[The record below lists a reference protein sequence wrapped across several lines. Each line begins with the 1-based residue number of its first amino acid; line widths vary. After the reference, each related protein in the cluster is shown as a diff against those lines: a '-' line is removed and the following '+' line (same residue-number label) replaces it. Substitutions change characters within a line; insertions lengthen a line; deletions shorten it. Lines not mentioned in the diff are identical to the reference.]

1 MLLPCQPA
9 ARNRPLATRTQLR
22 TFSAPICLGALD
34 HCLGVIVVLV
44 LIALGGSRAA
54 SEAAT
59 RYASR
64 IVETKSGQ
72 IRGILQE
79 FNSKHLDPVEVF
91 LGVPYAAPPV
101 GDLRFR
107 PPISPIPWNGVKLAD
122 SFGAVCPQNYPDISN
137 DTAALLQMPLG
148 RYQQLKRL
156 LVFLNNQSED
166 CLFLNLYIPGSGSR
180 GLEAP
185 YAVMVYVHGESFEWG
200 SGNLYDGSVLASAG
214 HVIVIT
220 LNYRLGILGFLRT
233 RPFPDRSTG
242 SGGNLA
248 LKDIAMGLRWV
259 RENIGAFGGD
269 PSRITLMGHDTGA
282 ALVNLLLLAPYSKV
296 VARFSIKKHH
306 RRRFLV
312 GGVSPAFKKSSSG
325 GSLDRGG
332 REGAQWMGVRKKGA
346 AVLGCRRRVVLP
358 ALPLASRAGERI
370 RCRSH
375 GHPKGSTASS
385 CLGGFLGLPFSP
397 CPFLLP
403 PPISPRWPATPWS
416 RSCLERKHAWL
427 IKLTEEHKKNL
438 GLFHR
443 VVLSSG
449 SALSPW
455 ASVHDPNNLRLKVA
469 EQTGCPADNDEDIAD
484 CLRTVPLHVLM
495 HVELP
500 EIRFVP
506 RIGPGLPVDQN
517 NPDPGLD
524 MERASDAF
532 IKVPLILGVST
543 TESNLDFNANDIEYG
558 FEEDHRNRILRTFI
572 RNAYVYHLNEIFSAV
587 RNEYTD
593 WDKAVLHPIIIRDS
607 MMETLSDGHTVA
619 PLMRIAFYHAR
630 RGAKTY
636 FYHFDHQTKDN
647 GYQQRLGSVR
657 GEDIPYIFGLPLVA
671 GGAFFPR
678 NYTRQNQAVAEAVLT
693 FFTNFAKTGNPNEPH
708 KIESVDYGTPK
719 EKTRFHGLKW
729 EQYETGTQQYLT
741 IAWKSKMKSH
751 YRGHKMAVWLNLI
764 PQLHRPGDD
773 DVSMRHHHFRER
785 GDHYYAGPVRDEWY
799 TPLPL
804 TGTTRTSASSTTV
817 CSTST
822 DDSITENLTPIL
834 DDSEDDAELLQRL
847 ASRHYYSTTTALAI
861 TVGVGCILLVLNMLI
876 FAGIYYQRDRDKKRA
891 AMDCTPNG
899 QESLPMT
906 TRTSMKPPESPRAS
920 HEPPPSY
927 TTLTRSPSIQE
938 HQQMP
943 HLQANQDEEQCKNE
957 AKLGHGT
964 SNTIQKDPIP
974 PKPPTRTTSSL
985 STTGGTNTIK
995 KRVQIQEISV

>member
-9 ARNRPLATRTQLR
+9 ARKRPLATRSLSR
-22 TFSAPICLGALD
+22 SRSC
-34 HCLGVIVVLV
+34 LV
-44 LIALGGSRAA
+44 LIIILALIGREGLRAA
-54 SEAAT
+54 T
-59 RYASR
+59 QIRYASR
-64 IVETKSGQ
+64 IIETKSGQ
-72 IRGILQE
+72 IRGILQNLNNQ
-79 FNSKHLDPVEVF
+79 FLDPVEVF
-91 LGVPYAAPPV
+91 RGIPYAAPPV

-107 PPISPIPWNGVKLAD
+107 PPISPIPWDGIKLAD
-122 SFGAVCPQNYPDISN
+122 SFGAVCPQHFPDISN
-137 DTAALLQMPLG
+137 DTAALLQMPRS

-156 LVFLNNQSED
+156 YMFLTNQSED
-166 CLFLNLYIPGSGSR
+166 CLFLNLYIHGSGSR
-180 GLEAP
+180 GLAAP

-200 SGNLYDGSVLASAG
+200 TGNVYDGSVLASAG

-233 RPFPDRSTG
+233 RPYPDRTPG

-248 LKDIAMGLRWV
+248 LKDIAMGLRWI
-259 RENIGAFGGD
+259 RENIAAFGGD
-269 PSRITLMGHDTGA
+269 PTNITLIGHDTGA
-282 ALVNLLLLAPYSKV
+282 ALVNLLLLAPYGK
-296 VARFSIKKHH
+296 
-306 RRRFLV
+306 
-312 GGVSPAFKKSSSG
+312 
-325 GSLDRGG
+325 
-332 REGAQWMGVRKKGA
+332 
-346 AVLGCRRRVVLP
+346 
-358 ALPLASRAGERI
+358 
-370 RCRSH
+370 
-375 GHPKGSTASS
+375 
-385 CLGGFLGLPFSP
+385 
-397 CPFLLP
+397 
-403 PPISPRWPATPWS
+403 
-416 RSCLERKHAWL
+416 
-427 IKLTEEHKKNL
+427 

-455 ASVHDPNNLRLKVA
+455 ASVHDPNDLRLKVA
-469 EQTGCPADNDEDIAD
+469 EQIGCSTENDEDIAD
-484 CLRTVPLHVLM
+484 CLRGVPLRELM
-495 HVELP
+495 AVELP

-524 MERASDAF
+524 MERVSDTF

-543 TESNLDFNANDIEYG
+543 TESNLDFNANDIQQG
-558 FEEDHRNRILRTFI
+558 FEEDYRNRILRTFI

-593 WDKAVLHPIIIRDS
+593 WNKSVLHPIIIRDWT
-607 MMETLSDGHTVA
+607 MEALSDGHTVA

-636 FYHFDHQTKDN
+636 FYHFSHQTKDSGLLQITRMTSRTQGN
-647 GYQQRLGSVR
+647 RLGSVR

-671 GGAFFPR
+671 GGSFFPR
-678 NYTRQNQAVAEAVLT
+678 NYSSQDQGVAEAVLT

-719 EKTRFHGLKW
+719 ENKRYHGLTW

-741 IAWKSKMKSH
+741 IAMKPKMKSH

-785 GDHYYAGPVRDEWY
+785 GDHIYAGPVRDEWY

-804 TGTTRTSASSTTV
+804 VGTTKTSASSTTA
-817 CSTST
+817 CSTSAG
-822 DDSITENLTPIL
+822 DDLTEDITPVL
-834 DDSEDDAELLQRL
+834 DDSEDNAELLQRST
-847 ASRHYYSTTTALAI
+847 SRHYYSTTTALAI
-861 TVGVGCILLVLNMLI
+861 TVGIGCILLVLNMLI

-906 TRTSMKPPESPRAS
+906 TRSSIKSPESPRTAQ
-920 HEPPPSY
+920 EPPPSY
-927 TTLTRSPSIQE
+927 TTLARSPSIQE
-938 HQQMP
+938 HQQIA
-943 HLQANQDEEQCKNE
+943 QSQSTDVDEQSNSEPKP
-957 AKLGHGT
+957 GHGT
-964 SNTIQKDPIP
+964 SNTIHKDPIP

-985 STTGGTNTIK
+985 STTSGTNTIK

>member
-1 MLLPCQPA
+1 MPLPCQPA
-9 ARNRPLATRTQLR
+9 ARKRPLATRSSSGSR
-22 TFSAPICLGALD
+22 TCLALIIAIVL
-34 HCLGVIVVLV
+34 LGR
-44 LIALGGSRAA
+44 GGSRAA
-54 SEAAT
+54 T
-59 RYASR
+59 QIRYASR

-72 IRGILQE
+72 IRGILQDL
-79 FNSKHLDPVEVF
+79 NSKHLDPVEVF
-91 LGVPYAAPPV
+91 RGIPYAAPPV

-107 PPISPIPWNGVKLAD
+107 PPISPIPWDGIKLAD
-122 SFGAVCPQNYPDISN
+122 SFGAVCPQHFPDISN

-156 LVFLNNQSED
+156 YMFLTNQSED

-200 SGNLYDGSVLASAG
+200 TGNIYDGSVLASAG

-233 RPFPDRSTG
+233 RPYPDRTPG

-259 RENIGAFGGD
+259 RENIAAFGGD
-269 PSRITLMGHDTGA
+269 PTKITLIGHDTGA
-282 ALVNLLLLAPYSKV
+282 ALVNLLLLAPYGK
-296 VARFSIKKHH
+296 
-306 RRRFLV
+306 
-312 GGVSPAFKKSSSG
+312 
-325 GSLDRGG
+325 
-332 REGAQWMGVRKKGA
+332 
-346 AVLGCRRRVVLP
+346 
-358 ALPLASRAGERI
+358 
-370 RCRSH
+370 
-375 GHPKGSTASS
+375 
-385 CLGGFLGLPFSP
+385 
-397 CPFLLP
+397 
-403 PPISPRWPATPWS
+403 
-416 RSCLERKHAWL
+416 
-427 IKLTEEHKKNL
+427 

-455 ASVHDPNNLRLKVA
+455 ASVHDPNDLRLKVG
-469 EQTGCPADNDEDIAD
+469 EQIGCSTENDEDIAD
-484 CLRTVPLHVLM
+484 CLRGVPLRELM
-495 HVELP
+495 AVELP

-524 MERASDAF
+524 MERASDTF

-543 TESNLDFNANDIEYG
+543 TESNLDFNENDIQYG

-593 WDKAVLHPIIIRDS
+593 WDKPILHPIIIRDS
-607 MMETLSDGHTVA
+607 TMEALSDGHTVA

-636 FYHFDHQTKDN
+636 FYHFSHQTKESGMLQITRN
-647 GYQQRLGSVR
+647 APRVQENRLGSIR
-657 GEDIPYIFGLPLVA
+657 GEDISYIFGLPLVG
-671 GGAFFPR
+671 GGAFFSR
-678 NYTRQNQAVAEAVLT
+678 NYSRQDQTVAEAVLT

-719 EKTRFHGLKW
+719 EKTRYRGLTW

-741 IAWKSKMKSH
+741 IAMKPKMKSH

-785 GDHYYAGPVRDEWY
+785 GDHFYAGPVRDEWY

-804 TGTTRTSASSTTV
+804 VGTTKASASSTTA
-817 CSTST
+817 CSTT
-822 DDSITENLTPIL
+822 TGDDSITEDITPIL

-906 TRTSMKPPESPRAS
+906 TRSSIKAPDSPRPAQ
-920 HEPPPSY
+920 EPPPSY
-927 TTLTRSPSIQE
+927 TTLARSPSIQE
-938 HQQMP
+938 HQQIV
-943 HLQANQDEEQCKNE
+943 QSQSTEVDEQFKSEQK
-957 AKLGHGT
+957 AGHGT
-964 SNTIQKDPIP
+964 SNAIHKDPIP

-985 STTGGTNTIK
+985 STASGTNTIK

>member
-1 MLLPCQPA
+1 M
-9 ARNRPLATRTQLR
+9 T
-22 TFSAPICLGALD
+22 
-34 HCLGVIVVLV
+34 
-44 LIALGGSRAA
+44 
-54 SEAAT
+54 
-59 RYASR
+59 
-64 IVETKSGQ
+64 
-72 IRGILQE
+72 
-79 FNSKHLDPVEVF
+79 VF
-91 LGVPYAAPPV
+91 LA
-101 GDLRFR
+101 
-107 PPISPIPWNGVKLAD
+107 
-122 SFGAVCPQNYPDISN
+122 
-137 DTAALLQMPLG
+137 
-148 RYQQLKRL
+148 
-156 LVFLNNQSED
+156 NQSED

-233 RPFPDRSTG
+233 RPFPDRTSG

-248 LKDIAMGLRWV
+248 LKDITMGLRWV

-269 PSRITLMGHDTGA
+269 PERVTLMGHDTGA
-282 ALVNLLLLAPYSKV
+282 ALVNLVLLAPYSK
-296 VARFSIKKHH
+296 
-306 RRRFLV
+306 
-312 GGVSPAFKKSSSG
+312 
-325 GSLDRGG
+325 
-332 REGAQWMGVRKKGA
+332 
-346 AVLGCRRRVVLP
+346 
-358 ALPLASRAGERI
+358 
-370 RCRSH
+370 
-375 GHPKGSTASS
+375 
-385 CLGGFLGLPFSP
+385 
-397 CPFLLP
+397 
-403 PPISPRWPATPWS
+403 
-416 RSCLERKHAWL
+416 
-427 IKLTEEHKKNL
+427 

-455 ASVHDPNNLRLKVA
+455 ASVHDPNDLRTKIG
-469 EQTGCPADNDEDIAD
+469 EQLGCATEGEEDIAD
-484 CLRTVPLHVLM
+484 CLRRVPLKTLM
-495 HVELP
+495 SAQLP

-543 TESNLDFNANDIEYG
+543 TESNLDFNANDIQFG

-593 WDKAVLHPIIIRDS
+593 WDKPVLHPIIIRDS
-607 MMETLSDGHTVA
+607 TMEALSDGHTVA

-636 FYHFDHQTKDN
+636 FYHFNHQTKEN
-647 GYQQRLGSVR
+647 GYLQWETSLQRLGSVR
-657 GEDIPYIFGLPLVA
+657 GEDVPYIFGLPLVA

-678 NYTRQNQAVAEAVLT
+678 NYSRQDQGVAEAVLT

-719 EKTRFHGLKW
+719 EKTRFRGLTW
-729 EQYETGTQQYLT
+729 EQYETGSQQYLT
-741 IAWKSKMKSH
+741 IALKPKMKSH

-804 TGTTRTSASSTTV
+804 TGTTRTSSSSTTA
-817 CSTST
+817 CTTST
-822 DDSITENLTPIL
+822 GDDSLIEDITPIL

-891 AMDCTPNG
+891 AMECRPNG

-906 TRTSMKPPESPRAS
+906 TRTSMKTTDSPRPQ
-920 HEPPPSY
+920 EPPPSY
-927 TTLTRSPSIQE
+927 TTLARSPSIQE
-938 HQQMP
+938 QQFA
-943 HLQANQDEEQCKNE
+943 QSQDGQDGEQSNKKE
-957 AKLGHGT
+957 PRSGHGT
-964 SNTIQKDPIP
+964 STLHKESIP
-974 PKPPTRTTSSL
+974 PKPPARTTSSL
-985 STTGGTNTIK
+985 STTAGSTNTIK

>member
-9 ARNRPLATRTQLR
+9 ARKRPLATRSLSRSTIPASL
-22 TFSAPICLGALD
+22 TGC
-34 HCLGVIVVLV
+34 LV
-44 LIALGGSRAA
+44 LIAVFVQIGCEGSRA
-54 SEAAT
+54 SSQI

-79 FNSKHLDPVEVF
+79 LNNKHLEPVEVF
-91 LGVPYAAPPV
+91 RGIPYAAPPL

-107 PPISPIPWNGVKLAD
+107 PPISPIPWNGIKLAD
-122 SFGAVCPQNYPDISN
+122 SFGAVCPQHFPDVTN
-137 DTAALLQMPLG
+137 DTAALLQMPLD
-148 RYQQLKRL
+148 RYHQLKRL
-156 LVFLNNQSED
+156 RMLLMNQSED

-180 GLEAP
+180 GEAAP

-200 SGNLYDGSVLASAG
+200 TGNVYDGSVLASAG

-233 RPFPDRSTG
+233 RPYPDKTPE

-248 LKDIAMGLRWV
+248 LKDIAMALRWV
-259 RENIGAFGGD
+259 RENIAAFGGD
-269 PSRITLMGHDTGA
+269 PTNITLLGHDTGA
-282 ALVNLLLLAPYSKV
+282 ALVNFLLLAPYSK
-296 VARFSIKKHH
+296 
-306 RRRFLV
+306 
-312 GGVSPAFKKSSSG
+312 
-325 GSLDRGG
+325 
-332 REGAQWMGVRKKGA
+332 
-346 AVLGCRRRVVLP
+346 
-358 ALPLASRAGERI
+358 
-370 RCRSH
+370 
-375 GHPKGSTASS
+375 
-385 CLGGFLGLPFSP
+385 
-397 CPFLLP
+397 
-403 PPISPRWPATPWS
+403 
-416 RSCLERKHAWL
+416 
-427 IKLTEEHKKNL
+427 

-449 SALSPW
+449 SGLSPW
-455 ASVHDPNNLRLKVA
+455 ATVHDPNDLRTKVA
-469 EQTGCPADNDEDIAD
+469 DQIGCSTENDEDIAD
-484 CLRTVPLHVLM
+484 CLRGVSLRELMTVK
-495 HVELP
+495 LP

-517 NPDPGLD
+517 NPDPGVD
-524 MERASDAF
+524 MERASDTF

-558 FEEDHRNRILRTFI
+558 FEEDHRNRVLRTFI

-593 WDKAVLHPIIIRDS
+593 WDKAVLHPINIRDS
-607 MMETLSDGHTVA
+607 TMEALSDGHTVA

-636 FYHFDHQTKDN
+636 FYHFSHQTKDS
-647 GYQQRLGSVR
+647 GYQRLGSIR

-671 GGAFFPR
+671 GGPFFPR
-678 NYTRQNQAVAEAVLT
+678 NYSRQDQGVAEAVLT
-693 FFTNFAKTGNPNEPH
+693 YFTNFAKTGNPNEPY

-719 EKTRFHGLKW
+719 EKTRYQDLTW

-741 IAWKSKMKSH
+741 FAVKPRMRSH

-785 GDHYYAGPVRDEWY
+785 GDHFYAGPVRDEWY

-804 TGTTRTSASSTTV
+804 VGTTKTSASSTTA

-822 DDSITENLTPIL
+822 GEDVIAEDITSVF

-891 AMDCTPNG
+891 AIDCTPNG

-906 TRTSMKPPESPRAS
+906 TRSSIKAPENPRPS
-920 HEPPPSY
+920 QEPPPSY
-927 TTLTRSPSIQE
+927 TTLARSPSIQE
-938 HQQMP
+938 HQQM
-943 HLQANQDEEQCKNE
+943 HQCQSLDENEQARNDPKF
-957 AKLGHGT
+957 GHGT
-964 SNTIQKDPIP
+964 SNAILKDPIP

>member
-1 MLLPCQPA
+1 MPLPCQPA
-9 ARNRPLATRTQLR
+9 VRIWPLVATQWTQIRLR
-22 TFSAPICLGALD
+22 SRYYPRVGLAL
-34 HCLGVIVVLV
+34 LLV
-44 LIALGGSRAA
+44 LLILTGRGRAA
-54 SEAAT
+54 SSQPVT

-79 FNSKHLDPVEVF
+79 LNSRHLDPVEVF
-91 LGVPYAAPPV
+91 RGIPYAAPPE
-101 GDLRFR
+101 GELRFR
-107 PPISPIPWNGVKLAD
+107 APMSPIPWSGVKLAD
-122 SFGAVCPQNYPDISN
+122 TFGAVCPQNYPDLTN
-137 DTAALLQMPLG
+137 DTAALLQMPHG
-148 RYQQLKRL
+148 RYQQLKKMI
-156 LVFLNNQSED
+156 VFLTNQSED

-200 SGNLYDGSVLASAG
+200 SGNMYDGSVLASAG

-220 LNYRLGILGFLRT
+220 LNYRLGILGFLRS
-233 RPFPDRSTG
+233 RPFTNRTNG

-248 LKDIAMGLRWV
+248 LKDITMGLRWV

-269 PSRITLMGHDTGA
+269 PTRITLMGHDTGA
-282 ALVNLLLLAPYSKV
+282 ALVNLLLLASYSK
-296 VARFSIKKHH
+296 
-306 RRRFLV
+306 
-312 GGVSPAFKKSSSG
+312 
-325 GSLDRGG
+325 
-332 REGAQWMGVRKKGA
+332 
-346 AVLGCRRRVVLP
+346 
-358 ALPLASRAGERI
+358 
-370 RCRSH
+370 
-375 GHPKGSTASS
+375 
-385 CLGGFLGLPFSP
+385 
-397 CPFLLP
+397 
-403 PPISPRWPATPWS
+403 
-416 RSCLERKHAWL
+416 
-427 IKLTEEHKKNL
+427 

-455 ASVHDPNNLRLKVA
+455 ASVHDPNDLRIKIG
-469 EQTGCPADNDEDIAD
+469 EQMGCSTKEDDDIAD
-484 CLRTVPLHVLM
+484 CLRGVPLKTLLDIQ
-495 HVELP
+495 LP

-506 RIGPGLPVDQN
+506 RIGPALPVDQN

-543 TESNLDFNANDIEYG
+543 TESNLDFNANDIQYG

-593 WDKAVLHPIIIRDS
+593 WDKPVLHPIIIRDS
-607 MMETLSDGHTVA
+607 TMEALSDGHTVA

-636 FYHFDHQTKDN
+636 FYHFNHQSKDN
-647 GYQQRLGSVR
+647 GYVQRLGSVR

-678 NYTRQNQAVAEAVLT
+678 NYSRQDQGVAEAVLT

-719 EKTRFHGLKW
+719 EKTRFRGLTW
-729 EQYETGTQQYLT
+729 EQYETGSQQYLT
-741 IAWKSKMKSH
+741 IALKPKMKSH
-751 YRGHKMAVWLNLI
+751 YRGHKMAMWLNLI

-785 GDHYYAGPVRDEWY
+785 GDHYYAGAVRNEWY

-804 TGTTRTSASSTTV
+804 TGTTRTSASSTTA

-822 DDSITENLTPIL
+822 DFEDSLVIEDIKSIL
-834 DDSEDDAELLQRL
+834 ETSEDDAELLQRL

-891 AMDCTPNG
+891 AMDCRPNG

-906 TRTSMKPPESPRAS
+906 TRTSIKPSESTRPAQ
-920 HEPPPSY
+920 EPPPSY
-927 TTLTRSPSIQE
+927 TTLARSPSIQE
-938 HQQMP
+938 QQQQQQ
-943 HLQANQDEEQCKNE
+943 LAQSQSSLEQSNRKE
-957 AKLGHGT
+957 PRGSGHGT
-964 SNTIQKDPIP
+964 SKDSIP
-974 PKPPTRTTSSL
+974 PKPPARTTSSL
-985 STTGGTNTIK
+985 STTAGNTNTIK

>member
-1 MLLPCQPA
+1 MPLPCQPA
-9 ARNRPLATRTQLR
+9 ARIWPLVATHCHSWTQIRLR
-22 TFSAPICLGALD
+22 SRCYPRVG
-34 HCLGVIVVLV
+34 LV
-44 LIALGGSRAA
+44 LLLVLLTLTGRGRAA
-54 SEAAT
+54 SSQPVT

-79 FNSKHLDPVEVF
+79 LNSRHLDPVEVF
-91 LGVPYAAPPV
+91 RGIPYAAPPV
-101 GDLRFR
+101 GELRFR
-107 PPISPIPWNGVKLAD
+107 APNSPIPWSGVKLAD
-122 SFGAVCPQNYPDISN
+122 TFGAVCPQNYPDLTN
-137 DTAALLQMPLG
+137 DTAALLQMPHG
-148 RYQQLKRL
+148 RYQQLKKMII
-156 LVFLNNQSED
+156 FLANQSED

-185 YAVMVYVHGESFEWG
+185 YAVMIYVHGESFEWG
-200 SGNLYDGSVLASAG
+200 SGNMYDGSVLASAG

-233 RPFPDRSTG
+233 RPFADRTSG

-248 LKDIAMGLRWV
+248 LKDITMGLRWV

-269 PSRITLMGHDTGA
+269 PTRITLMGHDTGA
-282 ALVNLLLLAPYSKV
+282 ALVNLLLLAPYSK
-296 VARFSIKKHH
+296 
-306 RRRFLV
+306 
-312 GGVSPAFKKSSSG
+312 
-325 GSLDRGG
+325 
-332 REGAQWMGVRKKGA
+332 
-346 AVLGCRRRVVLP
+346 
-358 ALPLASRAGERI
+358 
-370 RCRSH
+370 
-375 GHPKGSTASS
+375 
-385 CLGGFLGLPFSP
+385 
-397 CPFLLP
+397 
-403 PPISPRWPATPWS
+403 
-416 RSCLERKHAWL
+416 
-427 IKLTEEHKKNL
+427 

-455 ASVHDPNNLRLKVA
+455 ASVHDPNDLRTKIG
-469 EQTGCPADNDEDIAD
+469 EQMGCSTEGDDDIAD
-484 CLRTVPLHVLM
+484 CLRGVPLKTLLNVQ
-495 HVELP
+495 LP

-506 RIGPGLPVDQN
+506 RIGPSLPVDQN

-524 MERASDAF
+524 MERASDSF

-543 TESNLDFNANDIEYG
+543 TESNLDFNANDIQYG

-593 WDKAVLHPIIIRDS
+593 WDKPVLHPIIIRDS
-607 MMETLSDGHTVA
+607 TMEALSDGHTVA

-636 FYHFDHQTKDN
+636 FYHFNHQSKDN
-647 GYQQRLGSVR
+647 GYVQRLGSVR

-678 NYTRQNQAVAEAVLT
+678 NYSRQDQGVAEAVLT

-719 EKTRFHGLKW
+719 EKTRFRGLTW
-729 EQYETGTQQYLT
+729 EQYETGSQQYLT
-741 IAWKSKMKSH
+741 IALKPKMKSH

-804 TGTTRTSASSTTV
+804 TGTTRTSASSTTA

-822 DDSITENLTPIL
+822 GDDIEMITSIL

-891 AMDCTPNG
+891 AMDCRPNG

-906 TRTSMKPPESPRAS
+906 TRTSIKPSEGARPTQ
-920 HEPPPSY
+920 EPPPSY
-927 TTLTRSPSIQE
+927 TTLARSPSIQE
-938 HQQMP
+938 QQQSQGSP
-943 HLQANQDEEQCKNE
+943 DCEQSNRKE
-957 AKLGHGT
+957 LRGSGHGT
-964 SNTIQKDPIP
+964 SKDSIP
-974 PKPPTRTTSSL
+974 PKPPARTTSSL
-985 STTGGTNTIK
+985 TTAGNTNTIK

>member
-1 MLLPCQPA
+1 MPLPCQPA
-9 ARNRPLATRTQLR
+9 ARKRPLATRSSSGSR
-22 TFSAPICLGALD
+22 TCLALIIAIVL
-34 HCLGVIVVLV
+34 LGRR
-44 LIALGGSRAA
+44 GSRAA
-54 SEAAT
+54 T
-59 RYASR
+59 QIRYASR

-72 IRGILQE
+72 IRGILQDL
-79 FNSKHLDPVEVF
+79 NSKHLDPVEVF
-91 LGVPYAAPPV
+91 RGIPYAAPPV

-107 PPISPIPWNGVKLAD
+107 PPISPIPWDGIKLAD
-122 SFGAVCPQNYPDISN
+122 SFGAVCPQHFPDISN

-156 LVFLNNQSED
+156 YMFLTNQSED

-185 YAVMVYVHGESFEWG
+185 YAVMAYVHGESFEWG
-200 SGNLYDGSVLASAG
+200 TGNIYDGSVLASAG

-233 RPFPDRSTG
+233 RPYPDRTPG

-259 RENIGAFGGD
+259 RENIAAFGGD
-269 PSRITLMGHDTGA
+269 PTKITLIGHDTGA
-282 ALVNLLLLAPYSKV
+282 ALVNLLLLAPYGK
-296 VARFSIKKHH
+296 
-306 RRRFLV
+306 
-312 GGVSPAFKKSSSG
+312 
-325 GSLDRGG
+325 
-332 REGAQWMGVRKKGA
+332 
-346 AVLGCRRRVVLP
+346 
-358 ALPLASRAGERI
+358 
-370 RCRSH
+370 
-375 GHPKGSTASS
+375 
-385 CLGGFLGLPFSP
+385 
-397 CPFLLP
+397 
-403 PPISPRWPATPWS
+403 
-416 RSCLERKHAWL
+416 
-427 IKLTEEHKKNL
+427 

-455 ASVHDPNNLRLKVA
+455 ASVHDPNDLRLKVG
-469 EQTGCPADNDEDIAD
+469 EQIGCSTENDEDIAD
-484 CLRTVPLHVLM
+484 CLRGVPLRELM
-495 HVELP
+495 AVELP

-524 MERASDAF
+524 MERASDTF

-543 TESNLDFNANDIEYG
+543 TESNLGFNENDIQYG

-593 WDKAVLHPIIIRDS
+593 WDKPILHPIIIRDS
-607 MMETLSDGHTVA
+607 TMEALSDGHTVA

-636 FYHFDHQTKDN
+636 FYHFSHQTKES
-647 GYQQRLGSVR
+647 GMLQRLGSIR
-657 GEDIPYIFGLPLVA
+657 GEDISYIFGLPLVG
-671 GGAFFPR
+671 GGAFFSR
-678 NYTRQNQAVAEAVLT
+678 NYSRQDQTVAEAVLT

-719 EKTRFHGLKW
+719 EKTRYRGLTW
-729 EQYETGTQQYLT
+729 EQYETGIQQYLT
-741 IAWKSKMKSH
+741 IAMKPKMKSH

-785 GDHYYAGPVRDEWY
+785 GDHFYAGPVRDEWY

-804 TGTTRTSASSTTV
+804 VGTTKASASSTTA
-817 CSTST
+817 CSTT
-822 DDSITENLTPIL
+822 TGDDSITEDITPIL

-906 TRTSMKPPESPRAS
+906 TRSSIKAPDSPRPAQ
-920 HEPPPSY
+920 EPPPSY
-927 TTLTRSPSIQE
+927 TTLARSPSIQE
-938 HQQMP
+938 HQQIV
-943 HLQANQDEEQCKNE
+943 QSQSTEVDEQFKSEQK
-957 AKLGHGT
+957 AGHGT
-964 SNTIQKDPIP
+964 SNAIHKDPIP

-985 STTGGTNTIK
+985 STASGTNTIK

>member
-9 ARNRPLATRTQLR
+9 ARSRPLVART
-22 TFSAPICLGALD
+22 PIGPKRPACRSCVGLAL
-34 HCLGVIVVLV
+34 
-44 LIALGGSRAA
+44 LIALLSLTGDGRAA
-54 SEAAT
+54 SQPTT

-79 FNSKHLDPVEVF
+79 LNSRHLDPVEVF
-91 LGVPYAAPPV
+91 RGIPYAAPPV

-107 PPISPIPWNGVKLAD
+107 APISPIPWNSVKLAD
-122 SFGAVCPQNYPDISN
+122 TFGAVCPQNYPDIAN

-148 RYQQLKRL
+148 RYQQLKKMIA
-156 LVFLNNQSED
+156 FLTNQSED
-166 CLFLNLYIPGSGSR
+166 CLFLNLYIPGSG
-180 GLEAP
+180 
-185 YAVMVYVHGESFEWG
+185 
-200 SGNLYDGSVLASAG
+200 
-214 HVIVIT
+214 
-220 LNYRLGILGFLRT
+220 FLRT
-233 RPFPDRSTG
+233 RPFPDRTSG

-248 LKDIAMGLRWV
+248 LKDITMALRWV

-269 PSRITLMGHDTGA
+269 PTRITIMGHDTGA
-282 ALVNLLLLAPYSKV
+282 ALVNLLLLAPYSK
-296 VARFSIKKHH
+296 
-306 RRRFLV
+306 
-312 GGVSPAFKKSSSG
+312 
-325 GSLDRGG
+325 
-332 REGAQWMGVRKKGA
+332 
-346 AVLGCRRRVVLP
+346 
-358 ALPLASRAGERI
+358 
-370 RCRSH
+370 
-375 GHPKGSTASS
+375 
-385 CLGGFLGLPFSP
+385 
-397 CPFLLP
+397 
-403 PPISPRWPATPWS
+403 
-416 RSCLERKHAWL
+416 
-427 IKLTEEHKKNL
+427 

-455 ASVHDPNNLRLKVA
+455 ASVHDPNDLRTKIG
-469 EQTGCPADNDEDIAD
+469 EQIGCSTEGDEDIAD
-484 CLRTVPLHVLM
+484 CLRGVPLEALM
-495 HVELP
+495 DVQLP

-506 RIGPGLPVDQN
+506 RVGPGLPVDQN
-517 NPDPGLD
+517 NPDPGMD

-543 TESNLDFNANDIEYG
+543 TESNLDFNANDIQFG

-593 WDKAVLHPIIIRDS
+593 WDKPVLHPIIIRDS
-607 MMETLSDGHTVA
+607 TMEALSDGHTVA

-636 FYHFDHQTKDN
+636 FYHFNHQSKDS
-647 GYQQRLGSVR
+647 GYLQRLGSVR

-678 NYTRQNQAVAEAVLT
+678 NYSRQDQGVAEAVLT

-719 EKTRFHGLKW
+719 EKTRFRGLTW
-729 EQYETGTQQYLT
+729 EQYETGSQQYLT
-741 IAWKSKMKSH
+741 IALKPKMKSH

-804 TGTTRTSASSTTV
+804 TGTTRTSASSTTA

-822 DDSITENLTPIL
+822 GDESLAEDITPIL

-861 TVGVGCILLVLNMLI
+861 TVGVGCVLLVLNMLI

-891 AMDCTPNG
+891 AMDCRPNG
-899 QESLPMT
+899 QESLPLT
-906 TRTSMKPPESPRAS
+906 TRSSIKSAENPKPAQ
-920 HEPPPSY
+920 EPPPSY
-927 TTLTRSPSIQE
+927 TTLARSPSLQE
-938 HQQMP
+938 QQ
-943 HLQANQDEEQCKNE
+943 QQFAQEVQDNGEQSRKE
-957 AKLGHGT
+957 MRHGT
-964 SNTIQKDPIP
+964 TIHKDPVP
-974 PKPPTRTTSSL
+974 PKPPARTTSSL
-985 STTGGTNTIK
+985 STSNTTNTIK

>member
-282 ALVNLLLLAPYSKV
+282 ALVNLLLLAPYSK
-296 VARFSIKKHH
+296 
-306 RRRFLV
+306 
-312 GGVSPAFKKSSSG
+312 
-325 GSLDRGG
+325 
-332 REGAQWMGVRKKGA
+332 
-346 AVLGCRRRVVLP
+346 
-358 ALPLASRAGERI
+358 
-370 RCRSH
+370 
-375 GHPKGSTASS
+375 
-385 CLGGFLGLPFSP
+385 
-397 CPFLLP
+397 
-403 PPISPRWPATPWS
+403 
-416 RSCLERKHAWL
+416 
-427 IKLTEEHKKNL
+427 

>member
-1 MLLPCQPA
+1 MLLSCQPA
-9 ARNRPLATRTQLR
+9 AKKRPLATRSLSISTS
-22 TFSAPICLGALD
+22 SALTTGRCLILIA
-34 HCLGVIVVLV
+34 VLV
-44 LIALGGSRAA
+44 LFGCEGSL
-54 SEAAT
+54 AAT
-59 RYASR
+59 QIRYASR

-79 FNSKHLDPVEVF
+79 LNNRHLDPVEVF
-91 LGVPYAAPPV
+91 RGIPYAASPI

-107 PPISPIPWNGVKLAD
+107 PPISPIPWEGIKLAD
-122 SFGAVCPQNYPDISN
+122 TFGAVCPQHLPDISN
-137 DTAALLQMPLG
+137 DTVALSQMPLG
-148 RYQQLKRL
+148 RYQQLKHL
-156 LVFLNNQSED
+156 HMFLTNESED

-185 YAVMVYVHGESFEWG
+185 YAVMVYIHGESYEWG
-200 SGNLYDGSVLASAG
+200 TGNVYDGSVLASAG

-233 RPFPDRSTG
+233 RPYPDRIPG

-248 LKDIAMGLRWV
+248 LKDIAMALRWV
-259 RENIGAFGGD
+259 RENIAAFGGD
-269 PSRITLMGHDTGA
+269 PTKITLIGHDTGA
-282 ALVNLLLLAPYSKV
+282 ALVNFLLLAPYGK
-296 VARFSIKKHH
+296 
-306 RRRFLV
+306 
-312 GGVSPAFKKSSSG
+312 
-325 GSLDRGG
+325 
-332 REGAQWMGVRKKGA
+332 
-346 AVLGCRRRVVLP
+346 
-358 ALPLASRAGERI
+358 
-370 RCRSH
+370 
-375 GHPKGSTASS
+375 
-385 CLGGFLGLPFSP
+385 
-397 CPFLLP
+397 
-403 PPISPRWPATPWS
+403 
-416 RSCLERKHAWL
+416 
-427 IKLTEEHKKNL
+427 

-455 ASVHDPNNLRLKVA
+455 AAVHDPNDLRLKVA
-469 EQTGCPADNDEDIAD
+469 EQIGCSTGNDEDIAD
-484 CLRTVPLHVLM
+484 CLRGVPLYDLM
-495 HVELP
+495 AVELP

-506 RIGPGLPVDQN
+506 RVGPGLPVDQN

-524 MERASDAF
+524 MERASDTF
-532 IKVPLILGVST
+532 IRVPLILGVSS
-543 TESNLDFNANDIEYG
+543 TESNLDFNAEDIQYG

-572 RNAYVYHLNEIFSAV
+572 RNTYVYHLNEIFSAV

-593 WDKAVLHPIIIRDS
+593 WDKPVLHPINLRDS
-607 MMETLSDGHTVA
+607 TMEALSDGHTVA

-636 FYHFDHQTKDN
+636 FYHFSHQTKDT
-647 GYQQRLGSVR
+647 GKPQGKDSGKLQSSDKFDRLGSIR

-671 GGAFFPR
+671 GGPFFPR
-678 NYTRQNQAVAEAVLT
+678 NYSRQDQGVAEAVIT

-719 EKTRFHGLKW
+719 EKTRYRGLTW
-729 EQYETGTQQYLT
+729 EPYETGTQQYLT
-741 IAWKSKMKSH
+741 IAMKPKMKSH

-785 GDHYYAGPVRDEWY
+785 GDHFYAGPVRDEWY

-804 TGTTRTSASSTTV
+804 VGTTKTSASSTTA
-817 CSTST
+817 CSTPSSE
-822 DDSITENLTPIL
+822 DGITEDITPIL

-906 TRTSMKPPESPRAS
+906 TRSSIKGPDSPRS
-920 HEPPPSY
+920 TQEPPPSY
-927 TTLTRSPSIQE
+927 TTLARSPSIQE
-938 HQQMP
+938 HQQV
-943 HLQANQDEEQCKNE
+943 LQSQSLETDESVRNE
-957 AKLGHGT
+957 SKSGHGT
-964 SNTIQKDPIP
+964 SNAIHKDPIP

-985 STTGGTNTIK
+985 STTTGTNTIK

>member
-1 MLLPCQPA
+1 MPLPCQPA
-9 ARNRPLATRTQLR
+9 ARIWPLVATCTQIGLR
-22 TFSAPICLGALD
+22 SRCYQRVGLAL
-34 HCLGVIVVLV
+34 LLV
-44 LIALGGSRAA
+44 LLILIGRGRAA
-54 SEAAT
+54 SSQPVT

-79 FNSKHLDPVEVF
+79 LNSRHLDPVEVF
-91 LGVPYAAPPV
+91 RGIPYAAPPV
-101 GDLRFR
+101 GELRFR
-107 PPISPIPWNGVKLAD
+107 APISPIPWNGVKLAD
-122 SFGAVCPQNYPDISN
+122 TFGAVCPQNYPDLAN
-137 DTAALLQMPLG
+137 DTAALLQMPHG
-148 RYQQLKRL
+148 RYQQLKKMV
-156 LVFLNNQSED
+156 VFLADQNED

-200 SGNLYDGSVLASAG
+200 SGNVYDGSVLASAG

-233 RPFPDRSTG
+233 RPFADRTSG

-248 LKDIAMGLRWV
+248 LKDITMGLRWV

-269 PSRITLMGHDTGA
+269 PTRITLMGHDTGA
-282 ALVNLLLLAPYSKV
+282 ALVNLLLLAPYSK
-296 VARFSIKKHH
+296 
-306 RRRFLV
+306 
-312 GGVSPAFKKSSSG
+312 
-325 GSLDRGG
+325 
-332 REGAQWMGVRKKGA
+332 
-346 AVLGCRRRVVLP
+346 
-358 ALPLASRAGERI
+358 
-370 RCRSH
+370 
-375 GHPKGSTASS
+375 
-385 CLGGFLGLPFSP
+385 
-397 CPFLLP
+397 
-403 PPISPRWPATPWS
+403 
-416 RSCLERKHAWL
+416 
-427 IKLTEEHKKNL
+427 

-455 ASVHDPNNLRLKVA
+455 ASIHDPNDLRTKIG
-469 EQTGCPADNDEDIAD
+469 EQMGCSIEGDDDIAD
-484 CLRTVPLHVLM
+484 CLRGVPLKTLLG
-495 HVELP
+495 VELP

-506 RIGPGLPVDQN
+506 RVGPSLPVDQN

-543 TESNLDFNANDIEYG
+543 TESNLDFNANDIQYG

-593 WDKAVLHPIIIRDS
+593 WDKPVLHPIIIRDS
-607 MMETLSDGHTVA
+607 TMEALSDGHTVA

-636 FYHFDHQTKDN
+636 FYHFNHQSKDN
-647 GYQQRLGSVR
+647 GYVQRLGSVR

-678 NYTRQNQAVAEAVLT
+678 NYSRQDQGVAEAVLT

-719 EKTRFHGLKW
+719 EKTRFRGLTW
-729 EQYETGTQQYLT
+729 EQYETGSQQYLT
-741 IAWKSKMKSH
+741 IALKPKMKSH

-804 TGTTRTSASSTTV
+804 TGTTRSSASSTTA

-822 DDSITENLTPIL
+822 GDDSLIEDITSVL

-891 AMDCTPNG
+891 AMDCRPNG

-906 TRTSMKPPESPRAS
+906 TRTSIKPSENKRPAQ
-920 HEPPPSY
+920 EPPPSY
-927 TTLTRSPSIQE
+927 TTLARSPSIQE
-938 HQQMP
+938 QLAQSQGSP
-943 HLQANQDEEQCKNE
+943 DCEQSNRKE
-957 AKLGHGT
+957 PRGSGYGT
-964 SNTIQKDPIP
+964 SKDSMP
-974 PKPPTRTTSSL
+974 PKPPARTTSSL
-985 STTGGTNTIK
+985 STTAGNTNTIK

>member
-1 MLLPCQPA
+1 MPLPCQPA
-9 ARNRPLATRTQLR
+9 ARSRPLVTTCCPIRFGRCSTRVGL
-22 TFSAPICLGALD
+22 AL
-34 HCLGVIVVLV
+34 LPLIVLV
-44 LIALGGSRAA
+44 ILTDCSRAA
-54 SEAAT
+54 STPTTT

-79 FNSKHLDPVEVF
+79 LNSRHLDPVEVF
-91 LGVPYAAPPV
+91 RGIPYAAPPV

-107 PPISPIPWNGVKLAD
+107 PPISPIPWSGVKLAD
-122 SFGAVCPQNYPDISN
+122 TFGAVCPQNYPELANS
-137 DTAALLQMPLG
+137 TAALLQMPQG
-148 RYQQLKRL
+148 RYQQLKKMV
-156 LVFLNNQSED
+156 VFLANQSED

-185 YAVMVYVHGESFEWG
+185 YAVIVYVHGESFEWG

-233 RPFPDRSTG
+233 RPFPDRTSG

-248 LKDIAMGLRWV
+248 LKDITMGLRWV

-269 PSRITLMGHDTGA
+269 PTRITVMGHDTGA
-282 ALVNLLLLAPYSKV
+282 ALVNLLLLAPYSK
-296 VARFSIKKHH
+296 
-306 RRRFLV
+306 
-312 GGVSPAFKKSSSG
+312 
-325 GSLDRGG
+325 
-332 REGAQWMGVRKKGA
+332 
-346 AVLGCRRRVVLP
+346 
-358 ALPLASRAGERI
+358 
-370 RCRSH
+370 
-375 GHPKGSTASS
+375 
-385 CLGGFLGLPFSP
+385 
-397 CPFLLP
+397 
-403 PPISPRWPATPWS
+403 
-416 RSCLERKHAWL
+416 
-427 IKLTEEHKKNL
+427 

-455 ASVHDPNNLRLKVA
+455 ASVHDPNDLRTKVG
-469 EQTGCPADNDEDIAD
+469 EQMGCSTEGEEDIAD
-484 CLRTVPLHVLM
+484 CLRGVPLKTLM
-495 HVELP
+495 DVQLP

-506 RIGPGLPVDQN
+506 RIGPGLPVDQS

-543 TESNLDFNANDIEYG
+543 TESNLDFNNNDIQFG

-593 WDKAVLHPIIIRDS
+593 WDKPVLHPIIIRDS
-607 MMETLSDGHTVA
+607 TMEALSDGHTVA

-636 FYHFDHQTKDN
+636 FYHFNHQSKDS
-647 GYQQRLGSVR
+647 GYVQRLGSVR

-671 GGAFFPR
+671 GGAFFSR
-678 NYTRQNQAVAEAVLT
+678 NYSRQDQGVAEAVLT

-719 EKTRFHGLKW
+719 EKTRFRGLTW

-741 IAWKSKMKSH
+741 IALKPKMKSH

-804 TGTTRTSASSTTV
+804 TGTTRTSSSSTTA

-822 DDSITENLTPIL
+822 GGNEDGLIEEITPIL

-847 ASRHYYSTTTALAI
+847 ASRHYYSTTTALGI

-891 AMDCTPNG
+891 ALDCRPNG

-906 TRTSMKPPESPRAS
+906 TRTSMKPPDNPRPTQ
-920 HEPPPSY
+920 EPPPSY
-927 TTLTRSPSIQE
+927 TTLARSPSIQE
-938 HQQMP
+938 QQQQLAQSP
-943 HLQANQDEEQCKNE
+943 DVQDGEQLCRKDPRS
-957 AKLGHGT
+957 GHGT
-964 SNTIQKDPIP
+964 SGNVHKDAIP
-974 PKPPTRTTSSL
+974 PKPPARTTSSL
-985 STTGGTNTIK
+985 TTAGSTNTIK